1 MSSWTRYI
9 ALAKQ
14 ASIDT
19 PATSSFKYVHADSC
33 DLHLEKEIIYDEDN
47 ISYIEYSSA
56 LEGLRTVR
64 GGIEMRLNPSMI
76 GEILNSFFGGATTT
90 QIDTSPAYLHSFMPS
105 NSVVPYT
112 VIVAADGVAER
123 FIGCGVSRIE
133 FSFEAGEAPAMRCEM
148 LGRDM
153 DITSPSSPSYPSVR
167 DWLPTE
173 VSLTLGGETAF
184 IKKLELTMENGL
196 SDDEFVLGS
205 NVLQRLSPR
214 KYSVDVKLSA
224 RFLTSSRLE
233 EFLSGS
239 ETSMRI
245 ELTGP
250 DIPGADGHRY
260 QLIIEMPRTVYDSHT
275 AEIDARELLVE
286 EIEMK
291 ALRSTSAPSISM
303 SLKNTDPG
311 Y

>member
-1 MSSWTRYI
+1 MSSWTRYV
-9 ALAKQ
+9 ALARQ

-19 PATSSFKYVHADSC
+19 PATSGFKYIHVDSC

-56 LEGLRTVR
+56 LEGLRTVK
-64 GGIEMRLNPSMI
+64 GGIEQRLNPSMI
-76 GEILNSFFGGATTT
+76 GELLNSFFGGATTT
-90 QIDTSPAYLHSFMPS
+90 QIESSTAYLHSFTPS
-105 NSVVPYT
+105 NNVIPYT
-112 VIVAADGVAER
+112 VIVAADGIAER
-123 FIGCGVSRIE
+123 FIGCGVGKIE
-133 FSFEAGEAPAMRCEM
+133 FIFEAGEAPTMRSEL

-153 DITSPSSPSYPSVR
+153 DITTPSIPSYPSVR
-167 DWLPTE
+167 NWLPTE
-173 VSLTLGGETAF
+173 TSLTLGGEAVF
-184 IKKLELTMENGL
+184 IKKLELSLENGL
-196 SDDEFVLGS
+196 SDDEFVVGS

-214 KYSVDVKLSA
+214 KYSVDIKLSA

-245 ELTGP
+245 NLTGP
-250 DIPGADGHRY
+250 EIPGAEGHSY
-260 QLIIEMPRTVYDSHT
+260 QLIIEMPRVVYDSHT

-286 EIEMK
+286 EIEMR
-291 ALRSTSAPSISM
+291 ALRSLSEPSISI